1 MKGEDDMMKQ
11 QTFRKFIARSL
22 LLGTTVFFLGAN
34 AYAGVLFSDTF
45 ESGNLSHT
53 ENGFGWNGT
62 NAGSGDGLSV
72 STDIARSGTRSVKF
86 TFGGGPAG
94 ADAWSELRYILGKN
108 MTDVYI
114 QWYQYFP
121 DGTEGLGPRWT
132 HRSDGISNNKLFKLW
147 ADKYT
152 GYTVMTGIGSYPLS
166 GGNSN
171 FFTDYGTN
179 QTGGNGNFDKDIDR
193 VGLTNTLRGRWVKFQ
208 YHVKTASSANND
220 GVLQLWV
227 DDVLTI
233 NNTDMNLYPL
243 NGVGNYFRNG
253 YFMGWSNSGFAQT
266 TNTYVDDVTIS
277 DTFIS
282 GDPLKAPFILN

>member
-1 MKGEDDMMKQ
+1 MKAF
-11 QTFRKFIARSL
+11 TAIRRITSTRAVAVIALALSAAPAR
-22 LLGTTVFFLGAN
+22 GTI
-34 AYAGVLFSDTF
+34 LFQDGF
-45 ESGNLSHT
+45 
-53 ENGFGWNGT
+53 ENGTLTTKQNGYGWNGA
-62 NAGSGDGLSV
+62 NAGSGDGVSV

-94 ADAWSELRYILGKN
+94 ADAWSELRYILGNN

-132 HRSDGISNNKLFKLW
+132 HRSDGVSNNKLFKLW
-147 ADKYT
+147 ADNYT

-179 QTGGNGNFDKDIDR
+179 QTGGNGNFGKDVDS
-193 VGLTNTLRGRWVKFQ
+193 VGLTDALRGKWVKFL

-227 DDVLTI
+227 DDELRV

-243 NGVGNYFRNG
+243 NGLGNYFRNG
-253 YFMGWSNSGFAQT
+253 YFMGWANSGFDET
-266 TNTYVDDVTIS
+266 SNTYVDDVTIADAPI
-277 DTFIS
+277 DTS
-282 GDPLKAPFILN
+282 PAPRPKAPTNLQVQ